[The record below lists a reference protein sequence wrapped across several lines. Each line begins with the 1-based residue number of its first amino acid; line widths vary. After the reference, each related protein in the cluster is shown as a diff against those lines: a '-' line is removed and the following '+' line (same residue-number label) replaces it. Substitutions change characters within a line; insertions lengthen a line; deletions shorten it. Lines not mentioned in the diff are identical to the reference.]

1 LFDSLVNFA
10 YGGAS
15 LEQIDRFSKRFDS
28 TLLKA
33 TATVK
38 ESEVFI
44 DDSISYGFRAI
55 VVPWYLMD
63 RVVRKVRGTD
73 ISAACGAGFPFGFE
87 TTETKAYMIRQSLRL
102 GPEVR
107 DIDITA
113 NISAMKSGDWDYFER
128 EISYLSG
135 LLKDVICKVIIE
147 VSYLDAVEIEKA
159 CSILMKLP
167 HVDFIKTGTGY
178 GSRATTVEDVR
189 IIKRVVGDEKGIK
202 VSGGV
207 KSLAQVEE
215 FMAAG
220 ADIFGSSSA
229 MAIYR
234 EFAEKYPG
242 RTDLA

>member
-1 LFDSLVNFA
+1 LKT
-10 YGGAS
+10 
-15 LEQIDRFSKRFDS
+15 ITRFSKRFDS

-33 TATVK
+33 TATIK

-44 DDSISYGFRAI
+44 DDSISCDFRAI

-63 RVVRKVRGTD
+63 RVVRKVRGKD
-73 ISAACGAGFPFGFE
+73 ISAACGSGFPFGFE
-87 TTETKAYMIRQSLRL
+87 TTETKAYMIRESLRL

-128 EISYLSG
+128 ELSYLSG
-135 LLKDVICKVIIE
+135 LLKDVVCKVIIE
-147 VSYLDAVEIEKA
+147 VSYLETSEIEKA

-167 HVDFIKTGTGY
+167 YVDFVKTGTGY

-207 KSLAQVEE
+207 KYLSQVEK

-220 ADIFGSSSA
+220 ADIFGSSNA
-229 MAIYR
+229 ITIYR
-234 EFAEKYPG
+234 EFNEKYPG
-242 RTDLA
+242 RADLACKEHEWRQK